1 MKERY
6 EQEIEQL
13 LNELE
18 AESPSPANAPQPA
31 DDSALP
37 LDDQQS
43 PYAPRPKESM
53 RLVSPG
59 KLALGGVVL
68 AVLGL
73 LPLFPVWT
81 SLAGLAIMVVAVVWM
96 FIQRMGSQ
104 QPSYWRGRRVDEP
117 PQGTWQRFR
126 HWLSK

>member
-18 AESPSPANAPQPA
+18 AESPSPANAPQSA
-31 DDSALP
+31 NDSSLP

-43 PYAPRPKESM
+43 PFAPRPKESM

-59 KLALGGVVL
+59 KLAVGGVIL

-81 SLAGLAIMVVAVVWM
+81 SLVGLAILVVVVVWM
-96 FIQRMGSQ
+96 FIQRMGTQ

-117 PQGTWQRFR
+117 PQGVWQRFR

>member
-1 MKERY
+1 
-6 EQEIEQL
+6 
-13 LNELE
+13 
-18 AESPSPANAPQPA
+18 
-31 DDSALP
+31 
-37 LDDQQS
+37 
-43 PYAPRPKESM
+43 M

-117 PQGTWQRFR
+117 PQGAWQRFR